1 MNQSTRQAWNC
12 ALRLSLV
19 LLGLVGFLAG
29 GCNPAWTTPERYDRG
44 MVMVL
49 PGIEGAGPLN
59 LRICDGLYA
68 GGVDKAIVLRDWSG
82 LLGPI
87 GNQRDEIRN
96 RQVADQIAAEIVA
109 YQDEYPNQPVILIGH
124 SGGSAIAVWTA
135 EAMPDGRHVDG
146 VILLAS
152 SLSNKYDLRLALEKS
167 SRGIINF
174 YSHKDRALLG
184 VGTGAVGTMDGK
196 HSTPAGRRAFVV
208 PENSY
213 QLWAYEGLHQVAWS
227 PQFRA
232 LDHRGGHGGYTH
244 FRFIRDGLSPVIM
257 AESWSQSGINALLAE
272 ACARKGATQPATQPA
287 SQPMSQPTT
296 GPADDIEVIEFD
308 PDDVPAEGPPED
320 TAPADGTAGEGALI
334 PVAPCEEPE
343 AKDLTLAEM
352 LLGKAAAEDADEAT
366 TTCPSPAEDAPDSP

>member
-1 MNQSTRQAWNC
+1 L
-12 ALRLSLV
+12 ALLGAVV
-19 LLGLVGFLAG
+19 LLAT
-29 GCNPAWTTPERYDRG
+29 GCNPVWTTPERYDRG

-96 RQVADQIAAEIVA
+96 RQVADQIAVEIMA
-109 YQDEYPNQPVILIGH
+109 YQDEHPNRPVILIGH
-124 SGGSAIAVWTA
+124 SGGTAIAVWAA
-135 EAMPDGRHVDG
+135 EAMPEGRHVDG

-152 SLSNKYDLRLALEKS
+152 SLSSKYDLRLALEKS

-196 HSTPAGRRAFVV
+196 YSIPAGRRAFVV

-227 PQFRA
+227 PQLRA

-244 FRFIRDGLSPVIM
+244 FRFIRDGLSPIIM
-257 AESWSQSGINALLAE
+257 AEHWSQSGINALLAE
-272 ACARKGATQPATQPA
+272 ACRRKGATQPA
-287 SQPMSQPTT
+287 SQPTSQPTT
-296 GPADDIEVIEFD
+296 QATDDIEVIEFN
-308 PDDVPAEGPPED
+308 PEDVPAEESPEG
-320 TAPADGTAGEGALI
+320 TAPADGVSGEDASI
-334 PVAPCEEPE
+334 PLAPCEEPE
-343 AKDLTLAEM
+343 AKDLTLAEI
-352 LLGKAAAEDADEAT
+352 LLGKAAPAADAGDST